1 MDIGRPATNRV
12 SSQAEPPSPPDLLST
27 QSPVS
32 EHAIENAAEHAIGGA
47 AEHAIEGAAPK
58 TTNPLPQEELTPP
71 QESAPVAREHA
82 LVAAAPRGGMP
93 AALTEPP
100 SLLALWWKLLR
111 PGRLWLSLWSI
122 ILGAAIAWFG
132 SSGSSGGVFHPI
144 RLVVFAL
151 AVLAIHAG
159 ANLLNEY
166 YDVQRGADVEAAPG
180 TSGVLQKGLLS
191 EEMVQ
196 RAGLVSLAAGA
207 LVLLIVVL
215 VAHAWSALILGAAAV
230 LLAYLYSA
238 TPYALGYW
246 WLGEVVIGF
255 VMGPAIVISSV
266 QIQGAQVGS
275 LAITF
280 SLALGAFAA
289 AVTLAKNLRDMELDR
304 AANKRTLATLLGPQ
318 MGRTLY
324 LALVLLPYLF
334 VVVVAFPHG
343 RPHGVLLVL
352 LTAAELVV
360 VMSGI
365 LRAEAPAATNVVA
378 AQTMRLHWRF
388 SLCLL
393 VGYLLSIAVVALTG
407 FLGI

>member
-1 MDIGRPATNRV
+1 
-12 SSQAEPPSPPDLLST
+12 
-27 QSPVS
+27 
-32 EHAIENAAEHAIGGA
+32 
-47 AEHAIEGAAPK
+47 
-58 TTNPLPQEELTPP
+58 
-71 QESAPVAREHA
+71 
-82 LVAAAPRGGMP
+82 MP
-93 AALTEPP
+93 AALAEPP
-100 SLLALWWKLLR
+100 SLLERWWALLR
-111 PGRLWLSLWSI
+111 PGRFWLSLWPL
-122 ILGAAIAWFG
+122 ILGTIIAWFG
-132 SSGSSGGVFHPI
+132 SSKSFSSVFHPI
-144 RLVVFAL
+144 RLVVFVL

-166 YDVQRGADVEAAPG
+166 YDVQRGTDVERAPG

-191 EEMVQ
+191 EETVQ

-207 LVLLIVVL
+207 LAVLIVVL
-215 VAHAWSALILGAAAV
+215 VAHAWSALILGGAAV

-246 WLGEVVIGF
+246 WLGELVIGF

-266 QIQGAQVGS
+266 QLQGAQVGS

-289 AVTLAKNLRDMELDR
+289 AVTLVKNLRDVELDR
-304 AANKRTLATLLGPQ
+304 AAHKRTLATLLGSQ
-318 MGRTLY
+318 VGRTLY

-343 RPHGVLLVL
+343 RPHGVLFVL

-360 VMSGI
+360 VISGI
-365 LRAEAPAATNVVA
+365 LRAEAPAATNVVV